1 MFSLGCISQMA
12 DGKKGKVYPA
22 CASHRKR
29 MLRLPPSRYFL
40 HPLIQLCTTSLNKS
54 PIGAVYKRRVHL
66 QHFKFHFQGGK
77 YLSIIRQE

>member
-1 MFSLGCISQMA
+1 MFSLGSISQMA

-22 CASHRKR
+22 CVSHQKR
-29 MLRLPPSRYFL
+29 MLRFPPSRYFL
-40 HPLIQLCTTSLNKS
+40 HPLIQLCTTSFNKS

-66 QHFKFHFQGGK
+66 QHFKFRFKGGK